1 MFYISEIYNHNEAP
15 VVEATYSDIS
25 LTIVRDTDSN
35 FYRGFTCAY
44 DLKEQSAKIA
54 GVGVTYLHA
63 FNQYEVKLLKM
74 MKSCG
79 VDCDYPLIGFQK
91 LPNTLQFDYL
101 YDYGVFTLFKDAR
114 TIMHYTVLD
123 LINTH
128 ACCVETLPNGSANI
142 YIYCC
147 FGNDFVKYF
156 IQDYNQFI
164 LLYTKYNV
172 FMKGRR

>member
-1 MFYISEIYNHNEAP
+1 MFYISEIYDYTENS

-25 LTIVRDTDSN
+25 LTIVRDTNSN
-35 FYRGFTCAY
+35 FHRGFTCAY
-44 DLKEQSAKIA
+44 DIKEQSTRIA
-54 GVGVTYLHA
+54 GVGATYLHA

-74 MKSCG
+74 MIPCG

-91 LPNTLQFDYL
+91 TPNTLQFDYL
-101 YDYGVFTLFKDAR
+101 NDYDVFTLFRDAR
-114 TIMHYTVLD
+114 SVVHYTVLD
-123 LINTH
+123 LINTP
-128 ACCVETLPNGSANI
+128 ACCVETLPDGSANI

-164 LLYTKYNV
+164 LLYTKYNI

>member
-1 MFYISEIYNHNEAP
+1 MFYISEIYDYTENS

-25 LTIVRDTDSN
+25 LTIVRDTNSN
-35 FYRGFTCAY
+35 FYRGFTWAY
-44 DLKEQSAKIA
+44 DIKEQSTRIA
-54 GVGVTYLHA
+54 GVGATYLHA

-74 MKSCG
+74 MRLCG

-91 LPNTLQFDYL
+91 MPNTLQFDYL
-101 YDYGVFTLFKDAR
+101 NDYDVFTLFRDAR
-114 TIMHYTVLD
+114 SVIHYTVLD
-123 LINTH
+123 LINTP
-128 ACCVETLPNGSANI
+128 ACCVETLPDGSANI

-156 IQDYNQFI
+156 VQDYNQFI